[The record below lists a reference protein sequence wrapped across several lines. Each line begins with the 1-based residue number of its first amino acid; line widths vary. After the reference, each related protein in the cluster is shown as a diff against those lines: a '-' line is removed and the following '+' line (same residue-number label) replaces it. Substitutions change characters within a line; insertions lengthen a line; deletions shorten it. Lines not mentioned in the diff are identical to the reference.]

1 MPNPA
6 RDDEERGLAL
16 LSLDSGRFE
25 SLSGLSQLFIL
36 REILRT
42 YEFDN
47 DLEPDT
53 AKVYEVFDLIVGT
66 GSGGLAACLVG
77 PLRMSVEE
85 AIQAYLHIHEL
96 VFIPGDVNVTIEERT
111 ARLQNSLCRLIE
123 KRLPPEAQLSRFSE
137 FSKLVPRCMTTVKS
151 QH

>member
-77 PLRMSVEE
+77 PLRMPVEE
-85 AIQAYLHIHEL
+85 AIQAYLHIHKS
-96 VFIPGDVNVTIEERT
+96 VFIPGERDISMEERT
-111 ARLQNSLCRLIE
+111 ARLHDELRKLIE
-123 KRLPPEAQLSRFSE
+123 ERLSPEEQACRFSE
-137 FSKLVPRCMTTVKS
+137 FSKLVPGCMM
-151 QH
+151 